1 MSREHKSRFEWLQDY
16 LELDD
21 EIRYLEWKIRKSNA
35 EVNRWSEGDLS
46 RLHVSGSDSRAA
58 HVGEEVPE
66 LQTKLTECK
75 AEQYDLLKLI
85 DSFSGYENQILKM
98 KYVQGMSLEDIADKL
113 GYSYETIR
121 AKHAELHRRL
131 NWIDELE
138 EQRRQLEN
146 RLDY

>member
-35 EVNRWSEGDLS
+35 EVDRWSEGDLS

-98 KYVQGMSLEDIADKL
+98 KYVQGKSLEEIAAFDKHPCHSFDHKL
-113 GYSYETIR
+113 SVIYILFGPLQSETVQ
-121 AKHAELHRRL
+121 A
-131 NWIDELE
+131 WCF
-138 EQRRQLEN
+138 
-146 RLDY
+146 

>member
-1 MSREHKSRFEWLQDY
+1 MSREHKSRFECLQEY

-35 EVNRWSEGDLS
+35 EVDRWSEGDLS

-98 KYVQGMSLEDIADKL
+98 KYVQGKSLEEIAAEL
-113 GYSYETIR
+113 GYSYETVR

-131 NWIDELE
+131 DWIDEWE
-138 EQRRQLEN
+138 DRRTRLEN

>member
-1 MSREHKSRFEWLQDY
+1 MQDY

-21 EIRYLEWKIRKSNA
+21 EIRYLEWKIRKSSA
-35 EVNRWSEGDLS
+35 EVDRWSVGDLS
-46 RLHVSGSDSRAA
+46 DLHVSGSDSRAA
-58 HVGEEVPE
+58 HVGEELPE
-66 LQTKLTECK
+66 LHAKLTECK

-98 KYVQGMSLEDIADKL
+98 KYVQGKSLEEIATDL
-113 GYSYETIR
+113 GYSYETVR

-131 NWIDELE
+131 DWIDEWE
-138 EQRRQLEN
+138 DRRTRLEN

>member
-1 MSREHKSRFEWLQDY
+1 M
-16 LELDD
+16 
-21 EIRYLEWKIRKSNA
+21 
-35 EVNRWSEGDLS
+35 
-46 RLHVSGSDSRAA
+46 
-58 HVGEEVPE
+58 PE

-98 KYVQGMSLEDIADKL
+98 KYVQGKSLEEIAAEL
-113 GYSYETIR
+113 GYSYETVR

-131 NWIDELE
+131 DWIDEWE
-138 EQRRQLEN
+138 DRRTRLEN

>member
-1 MSREHKSRFEWLQDY
+1 MGREHKSRFEWLQDY

-21 EIRYLEWKIRKSNA
+21 EIRYLEWKVRKSGA
-35 EVNRWSEGDLS
+35 EVDRWSVGDLS
-46 RLHVSGSDSRAA
+46 KLHASGSGSRAA
-58 HVGEEVPE
+58 HVGEELPE
-66 LQTKLTECK
+66 LEAKLTECK

-98 KYVQGMSLEDIADKL
+98 KYVQGMSLEEIADKL

-138 EQRRQLEN
+138 EQRRKLEN

>member
-1 MSREHKSRFEWLQDY
+1 
-16 LELDD
+16 
-21 EIRYLEWKIRKSNA
+21 
-35 EVNRWSEGDLS
+35 
-46 RLHVSGSDSRAA
+46 
-58 HVGEEVPE
+58 
-66 LQTKLTECK
+66 
-75 AEQYDLLKLI
+75 
-85 DSFSGYENQILKM
+85 M